1 MKLSKNLTAISLAA
15 IGLVIAACGQGAVS
29 TKPSSSKGAAKGSV
43 SIVGSS
49 TVFPFASVVAEQ
61 FAATNPSLAPKVES
75 TGTGG
80 GIKIFCEGIG
90 ANTPDI
96 ATASRPLKKSE
107 FEECAKNGVTEIV
120 ELEIGFDGIVLANSK
135 TGAKMQV
142 SNKELFLAMAKE
154 VPMDG
159 KMVAN
164 PYQKWSD
171 INPSLPAKKIDI
183 MGPPPTSG
191 TRDAVVE
198 LIMEKGAKEIP
209 FLKALSESDKDG
221 FKKAAHTVREDGNWR
236 DMGENDNIIVQT
248 LISNPDSYGLF
259 GYSFY
264 EENQDR
270 VQAASIDGQ
279 VPNTQNIIDGKYS
292 AARSLYIYVKKQKA
306 TTVASLA
313 PLVKAFMS
321 NAALGEKGYL
331 VARGLIPLPANK
343 LAEEQKIAETM
354 TPMQAPEK

>member
-1 MKLSKNLTAISLAA
+1 MKLSRNLAIISLAA
-15 IGLVIAACGQGAVS
+15 VGLVIAACGQNAVS
-29 TKPSSSKGAAKGSV
+29 TKPSSAKGAAKGSV

-61 FAATNPSLAPKVES
+61 FAANNPNLAPKVES

-80 GIKIFCEGIG
+80 GIKIFCEGVG

-96 ATASRPLKKSE
+96 ATASRPLKKTE
-107 FEECAKNGVTEIV
+107 FEECAKNGVKDIV
-120 ELEIGFDGIVLANSK
+120 ELEIGFDGIVLANAKS
-135 TGAKMQV
+135 GAKMQIT
-142 SNKELFLAMAKE
+142 NKELFLAMAKE
-154 VPMDG
+154 VPVDG
-159 KMVAN
+159 KLVAN

-209 FLKALSESDKDG
+209 FLKSLSESDKDG

-248 LISNPDSYGLF
+248 LISNPDSFGLF

-270 VQAASIDGQ
+270 VQAAPIDGQ
-279 VPNTQNIIDGKYS
+279 VPNTQNIVDGKYS

-306 TTVASLA
+306 GTVASLA
-313 PLVKAFMS
+313 PFVKAFMS

-331 VARGLIPLPANK
+331 VARGLIPLPASE
-343 LAEEQKIAETM
+343 LTEQQKIAEAM